1 VGTHQKIAIL
11 KQLPTH
17 FKANREKSVGTPFP
31 RVPHHYT
38 LIDVNIGSQKKLFQQ
53 EKLKKGDALILINL
67 KQEP

>member
-1 VGTHQKIAIL
+1 MGTHQKIAIL

-38 LIDVNIGSQKKLFQQ
+38 PDVNIGSQKKLFQQ